1 MSVVIIVLKIIGG
14 VLLFLLGFLLL
25 ALCLVFF
32 VPVRYRV
39 LAKLL
44 EGQEAQLRVQ
54 VSWLLHLVTFFF
66 VQEEGESRSS
76 IRIFGIR
83 LKPKKE
89 KKKKSKERNNE
100 QQASRATLMSK
111 KRAAKEEARTEAE
124 RENETEAEP
133 TDREETL
140 WESTREETTKPFA
153 EDEPKKTERLG
164 KAAFFERQKALGEA
178 EPTDREETLWES
190 TREET
195 TKPFAEDE
203 PKKTE
208 RLGKAAFFERQKAL
222 GRRLKTLC
230 GQLGTWK
237 ERLFREENK
246 SVVLAVLA
254 ELKYLLGH
262 FKFRKLIADIQFCAG
277 DPAATGQALGVLS
290 MLPFLY
296 GKQVA
301 VFPDFEGD
309 EAYVRGEVSFKGRM
323 RVIHFAASLVR
334 LWKEKEVRG
343 FIRELLG

>member
-76 IRIFGIR
+76 MWIFGIR

-124 RENETEAEP
+124 RENET
-133 TDREETL
+133 
-140 WESTREETTKPFA
+140 
-153 EDEPKKTERLG
+153 
-164 KAAFFERQKALGEA
+164 EA

-309 EAYVRGEVSFKGRM
+309 EAYVRGEVSLKGRM

>member
-100 QQASRATLMSK
+100 RHASRATPMSK

-124 RENETEAEP
+124 PENEA
-133 TDREETL
+133 
-140 WESTREETTKPFA
+140 
-153 EDEPKKTERLG
+153 
-164 KAAFFERQKALGEA
+164 EA

-222 GRRLKTLC
+222 GRRLKTLF

-296 GKQVA
+296 GKQIA
-301 VFPDFEGD
+301 VFPDFEG
-309 EAYVRGEVSFKGRM
+309 EKAYVRGEVSLKGRM

-334 LWKEKEVRG
+334 LWKEKKVRS

>member
-89 KKKKSKERNNE
+89 KKKKLKERNNE

-124 RENETEAEP
+124 RENET
-133 TDREETL
+133 
-140 WESTREETTKPFA
+140 
-153 EDEPKKTERLG
+153 
-164 KAAFFERQKALGEA
+164 EA

-309 EAYVRGEVSFKGRM
+309 EVYVRGEVSFKGRM

>member
-44 EGQEAQLRVQ
+44 EGQEAQLLVQ

-89 KKKKSKERNNE
+89 KKKTSRKRNNE

-133 TDREETL
+133 TDRKETL
-140 WESTREETTKPFA
+140 WGSTREETTKPFA
-153 EDEPKKTERLG
+153 EDEPKKM
-164 KAAFFERQKALGEA
+164 
-178 EPTDREETLWES
+178 
-190 TREET
+190 
-195 TKPFAEDE
+195 
-203 PKKTE
+203 E

-222 GRRLKTLC
+222 GRRLKTLR

-309 EAYVRGEVSFKGRM
+309 KAYVRGEVSLKGRM

>member
-44 EGQEAQLRVQ
+44 EGQETKLLVQ
-54 VSWLLHLVTFFF
+54 VSWLLHLVTFSF
-66 VQEEGESRSS
+66 VQEEGENRSS
-76 IRIFGIR
+76 IRIFGLR

-89 KKKKSKERNNE
+89 KQGTSEERSNGRH
-100 QQASRATLMSK
+100 ASRATPMSK

-124 RENETEAEP
+124 PENEA
-133 TDREETL
+133 
-140 WESTREETTKPFA
+140 
-153 EDEPKKTERLG
+153 
-164 KAAFFERQKALGEA
+164 EA

-222 GRRLKTLC
+222 GRRLKTLF

-296 GKQVA
+296 GKQIA
-301 VFPDFEGD
+301 VFPDFEG
-309 EAYVRGEVSFKGRM
+309 EKAYVRGEVSLKGRM

-334 LWKEKEVRG
+334 LWKEKKVRS

>member
-89 KKKKSKERNNE
+89 KKKKSKERSNE
-100 QQASRATLMSK
+100 QRASRATPMSK

-124 RENETEAEP
+124 RENGAEP
-133 TDREETL
+133 TEQEQTL
-140 WESTREETTKPFA
+140 WESAREETTKPFA
-153 EDEPKKTERLG
+153 EDEPKK
-164 KAAFFERQKALGEA
+164 K
-178 EPTDREETLWES
+178 
-190 TREET
+190 
-195 TKPFAEDE
+195 
-203 PKKTE
+203 E

>member
-39 LAKLL
+39 LVKLL

-83 LKPKKE
+83 MKPKKE
-89 KKKKSKERNNE
+89 KKRTSKERNNE
-100 QQASRATLMSK
+100 RHASRATLMSK
-111 KRAAKEEARTEAE
+111 KRTAKEDARTEAE
-124 RENETEAEP
+124 RENEAEP
-133 TDREETL
+133 TDREEVF
-140 WESTREETTKPFA
+140 WESTKEEKTKPFA
-153 EDEPKKTERLG
+153 ENEPKKTERSG
-164 KAAFFERQKALGEA
+164 KAAFFGRQKE
-178 EPTDREETLWES
+178 
-190 TREET
+190 
-195 TKPFAEDE
+195 
-203 PKKTE
+203 
-208 RLGKAAFFERQKAL
+208 L
-222 GRRLKTLC
+222 GRRLKTLR

-246 SVVLAVLA
+246 SVLLAVLA

-262 FKFRKLIADIQFCAG
+262 FRFRKLFADIQFCAG
-277 DPAATGQALGVLS
+277 DPAATGQALGILS

-309 EAYVRGEVSFKGRM
+309 EAYVRGEVSLKGRM

-334 LWKEKEVRG
+334 LWKEKEVRS

>member
-14 VLLFLLGFLLL
+14 VLLFLLGFLFL
-25 ALCLVFF
+25 ALCLIFF

-89 KKKKSKERNNE
+89 KKKTSKKRSNE

-124 RENETEAEP
+124 RENEAEP
-133 TDREETL
+133 TEQEEPL
-140 WESTREETTKPFA
+140 WES
-153 EDEPKKTERLG
+153 
-164 KAAFFERQKALGEA
+164 
-178 EPTDREETLWES
+178 S
-190 TREET
+190 REET

-309 EAYVRGEVSFKGRM
+309 EAYVRGEVSLKGRM

>member
-39 LAKLL
+39 LVKLL
-44 EGQEAQLRVQ
+44 EGQEAKLLVQ

-83 LKPKKE
+83 MKPKKE
-89 KKKKSKERNNE
+89 KKRTSKERNNE
-100 QQASRATLMSK
+100 RHASRATLMSK
-111 KRAAKEEARTEAE
+111 KRAAKEDARPEAE
-124 RENETEAEP
+124 RENEAEP
-133 TDREETL
+133 TDREEVF
-140 WESTREETTKPFA
+140 WESTKEEKTKPFA
-153 EDEPKKTERLG
+153 ENEPKKTERSG
-164 KAAFFERQKALGEA
+164 KAAFLGRQKE
-178 EPTDREETLWES
+178 
-190 TREET
+190 
-195 TKPFAEDE
+195 
-203 PKKTE
+203 
-208 RLGKAAFFERQKAL
+208 L
-222 GRRLKTLC
+222 GRRLKTLR

-246 SVVLAVLA
+246 SVLLAVLA

-262 FKFRKLIADIQFCAG
+262 FRFRKLFADIQFCAG
-277 DPAATGQALGVLS
+277 DPAATGQALGILS

-301 VFPDFEGD
+301 VFPDFEG
-309 EAYVRGEVSFKGRM
+309 EKAYVRGEVSLKGRM

-334 LWKEKEVRG
+334 LWKEKEVRS

>member
-44 EGQEAQLRVQ
+44 EGQEAHLRVQ

-111 KRAAKEEARTEAE
+111 KRAAKEETRTEAE

-140 WESTREETTKPFA
+140 WESA
-153 EDEPKKTERLG
+153 
-164 KAAFFERQKALGEA
+164 
-178 EPTDREETLWES
+178 
-190 TREET
+190 REET